1 MEEYIEEALAA
12 GYIRPSPAA
21 MGFFFV
27 AKKDG
32 SLRPCIDY
40 RGLNTITV
48 TPICYLWSQLP

>member
-1 MEEYIEEALAA
+1 MQLHYVIPGL
-12 GYIRPSPAA
+12 RHHTTVLFPDA

-40 RGLNTITV
+40 RQLNTIT
-48 TPICYLWSQLP
+48 LKK